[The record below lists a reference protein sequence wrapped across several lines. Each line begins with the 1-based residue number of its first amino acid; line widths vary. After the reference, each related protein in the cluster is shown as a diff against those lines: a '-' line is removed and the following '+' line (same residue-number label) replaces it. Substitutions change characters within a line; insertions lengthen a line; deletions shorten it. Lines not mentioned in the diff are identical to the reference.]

1 MKTEKKW
8 LSQIA
13 YCCFYLAVILEVLL
27 VIIDKSDFINPIE
40 GRLFQITFLLFLV
53 KVLLTRYTGKEY
65 FVLFLFGILGAIS
78 YFTTERNEIVRLVM
92 LIGACKGIDMKKCLK
107 TVFFLTLAG
116 CGALILLSMT
126 GIYGNMLLTQDFGR
140 GGSETRYVLGMGHP
154 NALQCM
160 VWALTTL
167 FLYLYGEKL
176 KWYHYLLV
184 FAGNM
189 GFFLLTGSKTSFLV
203 SIAVIGI
210 VFCMT
215 NLKGEAMPKLRN
227 AGMIAMSALTAF
239 SIGISVLIAG
249 KAYLVYNHD
258 WFETSDPETMFYVKL
273 NNMLTGR
280 IRILT
285 ETVGWE
291 GAMSSWSMFSNP
303 ENNAF
308 FDMGWIRLFYW
319 YGIIPGCIFV
329 AVIFILLV
337 YFYRKKDFMS
347 IALIMSISLYSIAE
361 AHVISDYLARN
372 YLFFLIG
379 GVWCDVLKGYGSW
392 KLPEGTERKDVF

>member
-1 MKTEKKW
+1 
-8 LSQIA
+8 
-13 YCCFYLAVILEVLL
+13 
-27 VIIDKSDFINPIE
+27 
-40 GRLFQITFLLFLV
+40 
-53 KVLLTRYTGKEY
+53 
-65 FVLFLFGILGAIS
+65 
-78 YFTTERNEIVRLVM
+78 
-92 LIGACKGIDMKKCLK
+92 
-107 TVFFLTLAG
+107 
-116 CGALILLSMT
+116 
-126 GIYGNMLLTQDFGR
+126 
-140 GGSETRYVLGMGHP
+140 
-154 NALQCM
+154 
-160 VWALTTL
+160 
-167 FLYLYGEKL
+167 
-176 KWYHYLLV
+176 
-184 FAGNM
+184 
-189 GFFLLTGSKTSFLV
+189 
-203 SIAVIGI
+203 
-210 VFCMT
+210 
-215 NLKGEAMPKLRN
+215 MPKLRN

-379 GVWCDVLKGYGSW
+379 GVWCDVSKGYGSW

>member
-1 MKTEKKW
+1 MKIEKRW
-8 LSQIA
+8 LSKIA
-13 YCCFYLAVILEVLL
+13 YWCFYLAVILEVLL
-27 VIIDKSDFINPIE
+27 VVIDKSDFINPIE
-40 GRLFQITFLLFLV
+40 GRLFQITFLLFLT
-53 KVLLTRYTGKEY
+53 KVLLTRYTWKEY
-65 FVLFLFGILGAIS
+65 FVLFLFGILGAVS
-78 YFTTERNEIVRLVM
+78 YFATERNEIVRLVM
-92 LIGACKGIDMKKCLK
+92 LIGACKDIDMKKCLK

-116 CGALILLSMT
+116 CGTLILLSVT

-140 GGSETRYVLGMGHP
+140 GGLESRYVLGMGHP

-176 KWYHYLLV
+176 KWYHYLLIL
-184 FAGNM
+184 AGNVF
-189 GFFLLTGSKTSFLV
+189 FFLLTGSKTSLLV

-210 VFCMT
+210 VFCMVHIK
-215 NLKGEAMPKLRN
+215 KGTMSKLRN
-227 AGMIAMSALTAF
+227 AGMIAMSVLTVF

-291 GAMSSWSMFSNP
+291 GSMSSWSMFSKP

-319 YGIIPGCIFV
+319 YGIIPGCVFV
-329 AVIFILLV
+329 AVILILLF
-337 YFYRKKDFMS
+337 YFYKRKDYLS
-347 IALIMSISLYSIAE
+347 IALIMSVSLYSIAE
-361 AHVISDYLARN
+361 AHVISVYLARN

-379 GVWCDVLKGYGSW
+379 GVWCDVIKGYRSW
-392 KLPEGTERKDVF
+392 KLPEGTEREDVF